1 MEKIL
6 LTIKSHIGLVVSSV
20 VAVAAAAVFIVI
32 ALTKTQYR
40 TIQIYEMEGT
50 ATIEREGAGMIE
62 ATENLYLESGDRVTV
77 PDGSTMRLK
86 LDDDKYVMV
95 EENSEL
101 TIVAEGTKEDSL
113 TSIKLEK
120 GAITNEI
127 RKMLSEKSSYE
138 VTTPN
143 AVMAVRGTVFRV
155 AVWVDENGV
164 LYTRVDTFEGLVT
177 VNRILPD
184 GTIQE
189 EDAQILAGN
198 DVIIYMDDK
207 VTEYLTQSEKIKYED
222 LPLPVLTFLKD
233 CIESGRELVGI
244 TEEELI
250 VLIEDKE
257 TPLAAGTSS
266 DEEGTG
272 DAETSN
278 TSEGLGESDSEP
290 GSDSDS
296 DTDGDDGET
305 TGQSAAQND
314 GRGSGQAGNADQTQ
328 DADLA
333 QQIPVEDLT
342 VAEPEQEVQ
351 QEEQQTT
358 TQTQSSS
365 SSSSSGSSSSSSSDS
380 NDDSSSEDTSSDDS
394 TYTVTFLRGR
404 DGSET
409 FCTKTVTAGGTVSK
423 PKLQPTASGDWVV
436 SSEEN
441 EFAPF
446 NFSQAITEDTTVTWQ
461 PEN

>member
-6 LTIKSHIGLVVSSV
+6 LTIKSHIGLVVSSI
-20 VAVAAAAVFIVI
+20 VAVVAAAVFIFI

-50 ATIEREGAGMIE
+50 ATIEREGTGTIE

-101 TIVAEGTKEDSL
+101 TIVAEGTKKDSL

-177 VNRILPD
+177 VRRILPD

-233 CIESGRELVGI
+233 CIDSGREIVGI

-266 DEEGTG
+266 NEEGTG

-278 TSEGLGESDSEP
+278 TSEGSGESD
-290 GSDSDS
+290 SDSDS
-296 DTDGDDGET
+296 DTEGDDGET
-305 TGQSAAQND
+305 TGQSAAQNN
-314 GRGSGQAGNADQTQ
+314 GRESGQAGNADQTQ
-328 DADLA
+328 DADQT
-333 QQIPVEDLT
+333 QQPPVEET
-342 VAEPEQEVQ
+342 IVAEPE

-358 TQTQSSS
+358 TQTQSFD
-365 SSSSSGSSSSSSSDS
+365 SSSSSGSSSSS
-380 NDDSSSEDTSSDDS
+380 DSSSDDESSSGDTSSGEH
-394 TYTVTFLRGR
+394 TVTFMLGNVEFATQAVK
-404 DGSET
+404 DGEKAT
-409 FCTKTVTAGGTVSK
+409 E
-423 PKLQPTASGDWVV
+423 PILQPAGRGSW
-436 SSEEN
+436 
-441 EFAPF
+441 
-446 NFSQAITEDTTVTWQ
+446 NFDFSTEITEDTEIYWVQ
-461 PEN
+461 

>member
-20 VAVAAAAVFIVI
+20 VAVAAAAVFIFI

-50 ATIEREGAGMIE
+50 ATIEREGTGTIE
-62 ATENLYLESGDRVTV
+62 AAENLYLESGDRVTV
-77 PDGSTMRLK
+77 PSGSTMRLK

-143 AVMAVRGTVFRV
+143 AVIAVRGTVFRV

-164 LYTRVDTFEGLVT
+164 LYTRVDTFEGLVA
-177 VNRILPD
+177 VRRILPD

-189 EDAQILAGN
+189 EDAQISGGN
-198 DVIIYMDDK
+198 DVIIFMDGK
-207 VTEYLTQSEKIKYED
+207 VTEYLTQPEKIKYKEFS
-222 LPLPVLTFLKD
+222 LPVLTFLKD
-233 CIESGRELVGI
+233 CMDSGRELVGI

-257 TPLAAGTSS
+257 TPLAAGALS
-266 DEEGTG
+266 DGEGTG
-272 DAETSN
+272 GAETAN
-278 TSEGLGESDSEP
+278 TSGGSGGSDSGS

-296 DTDGDDGET
+296 DTEGDDDEP
-305 TGQSAAQND
+305 TGQSVTQNN
-314 GRGSGQAGNADQTQ
+314 GRESGQAGNAGQTQ
-328 DADLA
+328 DADQI
-333 QQIPVEDLT
+333 QQNLIEDT
-342 VAEPEQEVQ
+342 IVAEPEQEAQQEVQ

-358 TQTQSSS
+358 TQMQSSDN
-365 SSSSSGSSSSSSSDS
+365 SSSSGSSSSSDSSSD
-380 NDDSSSEDTSSDDS
+380 DESSSEDTSSDEH
-394 TYTVTFLRGR
+394 TVTFMCGGNVFGTQTVK
-404 DGSET
+404 DGET
-409 FCTKTVTAGGTVSK
+409 ATV
-423 PKLQPTASGDWVV
+423 PKLQPAQRGSWSFDFTQEITAD
-436 SSEEN
+436 
-441 EFAPF
+441 
-446 NFSQAITEDTTVTWQ
+446 TEINWEQ
-461 PEN
+461 

>member
-20 VAVAAAAVFIVI
+20 VAVVAAAVFIFI

-50 ATIEREGAGMIE
+50 ATIEREGTGTIE
-62 ATENLYLESGDRVTV
+62 ATENLYLESGDHVIV
-77 PDGSTMRLK
+77 PGGSTMRLK

-164 LYTRVDTFEGLVT
+164 LYTRVDTFEGLVA
-177 VNRILPD
+177 VRRILPD

-207 VTEYLTQSEKIKYED
+207 VTEYLTQPEKIKYED
-222 LPLPVLTFLKD
+222 FPLPVLTFLKD
-233 CIESGRELVGI
+233 CMDSGRELVGI

-257 TPLAAGTSS
+257 TPLAAGALS
-266 DEEGTG
+266 DGEGTG

-278 TSEGLGESDSEP
+278 ISGGSGESDSGS

-296 DTDGDDGET
+296 DTDRDDDET
-305 TGQSAAQND
+305 TGQSAAQNN

-328 DADLA
+328 DADQT
-333 QQIPVEDLT
+333 QQIPVEDTT
-342 VAEPEQEVQ
+342 VPEPEQEVQ

-358 TQTQSSS
+358 TQMQSSDN
-365 SSSSSGSSSSSSSDS
+365 SSSSGSSSSSDSSSD
-380 NDDSSSEDTSSDDS
+380 DESSSEDTSSDEH
-394 TYTVTFLRGR
+394 TVTFMCGSDVFATQTVK
-404 DGSET
+404 DGEMA
-409 FCTKTVTAGGTVSK
+409 KK
-423 PKLQPTASGDWVV
+423 PILQPYNIGSWD
-436 SSEEN
+436 
-441 EFAPF
+441 F
-446 NFSQAITEDTTVTWQ
+446 NFSTAITEDTEIYWAQ
-461 PEN
+461 